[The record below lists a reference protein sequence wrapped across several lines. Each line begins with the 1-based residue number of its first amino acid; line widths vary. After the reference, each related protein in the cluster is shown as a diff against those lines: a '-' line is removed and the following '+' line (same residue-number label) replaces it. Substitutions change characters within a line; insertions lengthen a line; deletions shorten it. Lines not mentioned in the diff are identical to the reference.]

1 MDDPNNQ
8 NIPAKDKDDV
18 IVLKRSYVYA
28 ILLPL
33 AFVVGLAAGYLFW
46 GKQPE
51 TTVVSEPTQVEVVAT
66 EVTAQTRYEIPI
78 DDDPSL
84 GPEDAPIVIVEFSD
98 FNCGYCQKWYTES
111 LQQLLDAYP
120 DQILFVYR
128 DYPILSEESQSA
140 AEAAQCAYEQGAFW
154 EYHDALFTRS
164 ESLGY
169 DTYLLFA
176 QDLNLDTEDFQDC
189 LDSER
194 YKEEV
199 ENDALFA
206 AGLGIS
212 GTPTFF
218 INGIPLVGAQ
228 PIETFIMVI
237 DDELDG

>member
-1 MDDPNNQ
+1 MDNEYINKNADEN
-8 NIPAKDKDDV
+8 V

-33 AFVVGLAAGYLFW
+33 TFIIGLASGYLLW
-46 GKQPE
+46 GKQSGN
-51 TTVVSEPTQVEVVAT
+51 TTVSDATQVMPT
-66 EVTAQTRYEIPI
+66 EETEQTRFDVPV

-98 FNCGYCQKWYTES
+98 FSCGYCRKWYQET
-111 LQQLLDAYP
+111 LMVLMNIYP
-120 DQILFVYR
+120 DQIHFVYR
-128 DYPILSEESQSA
+128 DYPILSAESQSA

-154 EYHDALFTRS
+154 EYHDALFSREETLS
-164 ESLGY
+164 DE
-169 DTYLLFA
+169 TYLLFA
-176 QDLNLDTEDFQDC
+176 RDLDLDTEDFQEC
-189 LDSER
+189 LESER

-199 ENDALFA
+199 EADARFA

-228 PIETFIMVI
+228 PIETFVAVI
-237 DDELDG
+237 DDELGS